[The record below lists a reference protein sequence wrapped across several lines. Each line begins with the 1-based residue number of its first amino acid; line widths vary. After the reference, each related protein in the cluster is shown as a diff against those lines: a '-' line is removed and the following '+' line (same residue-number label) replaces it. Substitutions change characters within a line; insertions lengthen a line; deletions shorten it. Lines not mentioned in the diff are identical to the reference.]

1 MDPIVKQ
8 WARVKNIRDVL
19 KATSMG
25 LITTNQRILNV
36 CKKYPHINTDDFIN
50 STNRTKLSSW
60 GQNSEDRLS
69 DDLGRFILRE
79 LLKSHDFDKVIIS
92 DFDTP
97 AESLDEILELEYPSL
112 ETLYLQRHDIWW
124 NLISEKNREQHFV
137 FRITDHLGEKWPDN
151 YAFKKLLDY
160 RFPTPRETLKI
171 KKFGKKKLHSLILSI
186 AWAAL
191 SNEDLQQPV
200 NSSPYEIIA
209 NSKLNKMEKFVLS
222 ERYDENHR
230 RTLEEIGNRYT
241 RSRERIR
248 QIEAN
253 AISKICVLGLNEPV
267 LAWLKEQAP
276 MVWGLLSVD
285 GGDTIRGIGE
295 GRNDYKKL
303 PGEVELAMVIVDWNM
318 DKLMRQVGECIGDC
332 WYRKN
337 APQN

>member
-50 STNRTKLSSW
+50 TTDRTKLTNW
-60 GQNSEDRLS
+60 GQNSEDHLS
-69 DDLGRFILRE
+69 RDLAKFILRE
-79 LLKSHDFDKVIIS
+79 LLKSHDYEKVIIS
-92 DFDTP
+92 NFEKP
-97 AESLDEILELEYPSL
+97 GESLDEILELAYPSL
-112 ETLYLQRHDIWW
+112 ETLYLQRHDLWW

-137 FRITDHLGEKWPDN
+137 FRITDYLGKKWPDN
-151 YAFKKLLDY
+151 YAFKKLIDY
-160 RFPTPRETLKI
+160 HFPTPREMLKM
-171 KKFGKKKLHSLILSI
+171 KKFGKKKLHCLILSI

-191 SNEDLQQPV
+191 SNEDLHQPE

-209 NSKLNKMEKFVLS
+209 NSKLNKMEKYVLS
-222 ERYDENHR
+222 ERYDEDHR
-230 RTLEEIGNRYT
+230 RTLEDIGTRYSLT
-241 RSRERIR
+241 RERIR
-248 QIEAN
+248 QLEAN
-253 AISKICVLGLNEPV
+253 AINKIRLLGLNEPV
-267 LAWLKEQAP
+267 LSWLKEQAP
-276 MVWGLLSVD
+276 MVWALLSVD

-318 DKLMRQVGECIGDC
+318 DKLLRQVGECIGDC
-332 WYRKN
+332 WYRKSVS
-337 APQN
+337 